1 MVDIIL
7 QIEFESDIPIYLQI
21 KNQII
26 RGIATGE
33 LKLGEDLPSVRQL
46 ASDIG
51 INFHTVNK
59 VYTQLKQEGWVVVHR
74 KSGVIINPEL
84 KVEKNQ
90 DYMTSLA
97 DSLGNITSEAFL
109 RGVTKSEFLS
119 IIEAHYAGYKK
130 EGK

>member
-1 MVDIIL
+1 MLL
-7 QIEFESDIPIYLQI
+7 QIEFESETPIYMQI

-26 RGIATGE
+26 KGIATSE
-33 LKLGEDLPSVRQL
+33 LKLGEELPSVRQL

-84 KVEKNQ
+84 RVDSNQ
-90 DYMTSLA
+90 DYMRTLEE
-97 DSLGNITSEAFL
+97 SLGIITAEAFL
-109 RGVTKSEFLS
+109 RGVTKEEFVR
-119 IIEAHYAGYKK
+119 IIDTHYASYLK
-130 EGK
+130 EGE

>member
-1 MVDIIL
+1 MLL
-7 QIEFESDIPIYLQI
+7 QIEFESEIPIYLQI

-26 RGIATGE
+26 RGIAIGS
-33 LKLGEDLPSVRQL
+33 LRLGEDLPSVRQL

-74 KSGVIINPEL
+74 KSGVMINPEL
-84 KVEKNQ
+84 KVEKST
-90 DYMTSLA
+90 DYIAGLE
-97 DSLGNITSEAFL
+97 DSLRNITAEAFL
-109 RGVTKSEFLS
+109 RGVTKEEFLN
-119 IIEAHYAGYKK
+119 IVEKHYTEYKK

>member
-1 MVDIIL
+1 MLL

-26 RGIATGE
+26 RGIATGS
-33 LKLGEDLPSVRQL
+33 LALGEDLPSVRQL

-84 KVEKNQ
+84 KVEKSQ
-90 DYMTSLA
+90 DYMTALE
-97 DSLGNITSEAFL
+97 DSLGTITAEAFL
-109 RGVTKSEFLS
+109 RGVTREEFMR
-119 IIEAHYAGYKK
+119 IVEAHYNTYKG

>member
-1 MVDIIL
+1 MLL
-7 QIEFESDIPIYLQI
+7 QIEFESETPIYMQI

-33 LKLGEDLPSVRQL
+33 LKLGEELPSVRQL

-84 KVEKNQ
+84 KVDSNQ
-90 DYMTSLA
+90 EYMKALGESL
-97 DSLGNITSEAFL
+97 DIITAEAFL
-109 RGVTKSEFLS
+109 RGVTKEEFMM
-119 IIEAHYAGYKK
+119 IIDAHYASYLK